1 MSLLSTSVSKRL
13 NSTSTLQA
21 FPIQISKLVASAFL
35 LLATVAGS
43 TAQAQAPVDSLK
55 NQFQRYALHGLHEK
69 VFLHVDRPTYLCGE
83 VLWFKVYAVD
93 GTYHKPLPM
102 SKVAYVEVLDKAQRP
117 VMQSK
122 IPLQQAMGQGSF
134 LLPPSLASG
143 TYTVRAYT
151 SWMKNF
157 SPDFYYQTS
166 ITVLNPA
173 AASSQST
180 AKDTLA
186 YDIQFFPEGGNL
198 VRSINSKVGFKI
210 ADRKGRSLDAEGTVQ
225 NEKGAV
231 VARFR
236 TLKFGLGSFS
246 FTPELSGTT
255 YTASVKLPNGRLL
268 TRRLPAVAEQGMV
281 LHVEEGTAD
290 ELNIHISA
298 MGTGQT
304 LEPVYLLGHARQKV
318 TVAATAT
325 LNNGQAVFQVKK
337 QDLPD
342 GISHFTLFNSRQQP
356 VCERLYFRRPAHL
369 LRITA
374 TTDKTQYSTRDKVR
388 LQLGTA
394 TSSMPLAPANLS
406 VAVFRQDSL
415 GTTPST
421 DILSYLWL
429 TSDIKGTIENP
440 SYYLTSSDTDARQA
454 ADNLMLT
461 QGWSRFRWEEVQTG
475 KAPVF
480 EFLPE
485 MNGHL
490 IRGRMVN
497 STTGAPVPNVHA
509 YLTSPNRQGRLFSA
523 VSRPDGTLLFE
534 VKDFFGAKDIVVQ
547 PNHLM
552 DSTSRVEILNPYSVA
567 YSKAGPLL
575 APLPLTV
582 RYKDAITQRYLQT
595 QLQKV
600 YFKRYNN
607 QYTFPALDT
616 LQYVGKPDEHY
627 NLDDFIRFPTMEDI
641 MREYVPGVALRRRKD
656 GFHFLVINEPLKTV
670 FVSNPLVLL
679 DGVPVFNINKI
690 MAFDPLKVQKLDVFT
705 RHYFVGQLMFDGLVS
720 YTTYKGDL
728 AGFPLSS
735 NVLMQEY
742 EGLQYHREFYAP
754 SFETTQDQASRLPDF
769 RTLLYWNPNVT
780 TSSAGNKPLEFYT
793 SDQAGKY
800 TVVIQGLATDGSA
813 GHASFDIE
821 VKPTPKS

>member
-1 MSLLSTSVSKRL
+1 MSSLSTSVSKRL
-13 NSTSTLQA
+13 ITTSTL
-21 FPIQISKLVASAFL
+21 LVRPLRQQLASAFL
-35 LLATVAGS
+35 LLATVAGT

-69 VFLHVDRPTYLCGE
+69 LFLHVDRPTYLCGE

-102 SKVAYVEVLDKAQRP
+102 SQVAYIEVLDKAQRP
-117 VMQSK
+117 VLQSK
-122 IPLQQAMGQGSF
+122 IPLQQSVGQGSF
-134 LLPPSLASG
+134 LLPTSLASG

-166 ITVLNPA
+166 VTVLNPA

-198 VRSINSKVGFKI
+198 VRNINSKVGFKI
-210 ADRKGRSLDAEGTVQ
+210 ADRKGRSLDAEGSVL
-225 NEKGAV
+225 NEKGVV

-236 TLKFGLGSFS
+236 SLKFGLGSFS
-246 FTPELSGTT
+246 FTPELAGTN

-281 LHVEEGTAD
+281 LHLEEGAAD
-290 ELNIHISA
+290 ELTIRVSA
-298 MGTGQT
+298 MGTGQIT
-304 LEPVYLLGHARQKV
+304 EPVFLLGHARQKV
-318 TVAATAT
+318 TVVASAA
-325 LNNGQAVFQVKK
+325 LNNGQALFQVKK

-356 VCERLYFRRPAHL
+356 VCERLYFRRPTHL
-369 LRITA
+369 LRISA
-374 TTDKTQYSTRDKVR
+374 TTDKREYSTRDKVR

-394 TSSMPLAPANLS
+394 TPSLAVAPASLS

-415 GTTPST
+415 STTPST

-440 SYYLTSSDTDARQA
+440 GYYLTSPDADARQA

-461 QGWSRFRWEEVQTG
+461 QGWSRFRWADVQAA
-475 KAPVF
+475 KAPAF

-485 MNGHL
+485 LSGHL
-490 IRGRMVN
+490 IRGRVVN
-497 STTGAPVPNVHA
+497 RTTGAPVPNVHA

-523 VSRPDGTLLFE
+523 VSQADGSVVFE
-534 VKDFFGAKDIVVQ
+534 VKEFYGAKDLVIQ
-547 PNHLM
+547 PNQLM
-552 DSTSRVEILNPYSVA
+552 DSTSRIEILNPYSVSYPSA
-567 YSKAGPLL
+567 AAPY

-582 RYKDAITQRYLQT
+582 RFKDAITQRYLQT
-595 QLQKV
+595 QLQKS
-600 YFKRYNN
+600 YFKGYNN
-607 QYTFPALDT
+607 HYTFPAVDT
-616 LQYVGKPDEHY
+616 LLYTGKPDEHY
-627 NLDDFIRFPTMEDI
+627 NLDEFIRFPTMEDI

-656 GFHFLVINEPLKTV
+656 GFHFLVIDAPRKTV
-670 FVSNPLVLL
+670 FAANPLVLL
-679 DGVPVFNINKI
+679 DGVPVFSINKI
-690 MAFDPLKVQKLDVFT
+690 MTLDPLKVQKLDVFT

-728 AGFPLSS
+728 AGFPLNS

-742 EGLQYHREFYAP
+742 EGLQYQREFYAP
-754 SFETTQDQASRLPDF
+754 SYEAAQDQASRLPDF
-769 RTLLYWNPNVT
+769 RTLLYWNPNVMTST
-780 TSSAGNKPLEFYT
+780 TGNKPLEFFT

-800 TVVIQGLATDGSA
+800 LVVVQGLAADGAA
-813 GHASFDIE
+813 GSTSLTIE